1 MENNLKVVSLIIEKQ
16 MKRKIQIFKLD
27 VVVQPDNPSSFEVER
42 GWRILDYSELY
53 SETLY
58 RKTNK
63 YILGFRPIFASAYVI
78 ILF

>member
-1 MENNLKVVSLIIEKQ
+1 

-27 VVVQPDNPSSFEVER
+27 VVVQSDNPSSLEVER
-42 GWRILDYSELY
+42 GWRIQDYSELY

-63 YILGFRPIFASAYVI
+63 HIWGFRPIFPSAYVI